1 MPKPPTRAQIE
12 RLAILLPEERQRLLA
27 IYKQEQAE
35 LNDKEE
41 REENAKTQQARKGS
55 ISGNALNGLTAE
67 QRSEKLLGLGG
78 KRTKHKPSKH
88 KTYRKRYSRRSRH
101 AR

>member
-1 MPKPPTRAQIE
+1 MPKPPTREQIE
-12 RLAILLPEERQRLLA
+12 RLAMLLPEEQKRLLA
-27 IYKQEQAE
+27 LHANEQAE
-35 LNDKEE
+35 LNDDTLNA
-41 REENAKTQQARKGS
+41 EENAKHSIQRKGS

-78 KRTKHKPSKH
+78 KRTKR
-88 KTYRKRYSRRSRH
+88 KTYKKRHSRRSRH